1 MRANITLIRALH
13 FPRACLPLAYVLVEL
28 QQLLLSML
36 VLFAIVLG
44 TGEPLTWYWLLL
56 VHGVPVETGC
66 DIGSVMRKVQ
76 PGPNI
81 SEAPSPR
88 R

>member
-1 MRANITLIRALH
+1 MTLIRALH
-13 FPRACLPLAYVLVEL
+13 FPRACLPLAYVLVEF

-44 TGEPLTWYWLLL
+44 TASRSPG
-56 VHGVPVETGC
+56 TGC
-66 DIGSVMRKVQ
+66 CWSRLSCCR
-76 PGPNI
+76 P
-81 SEAPSPR
+81 PSTWAR